1 MARILVTTD
10 ASPLG
15 QQGVAHARA
24 LATALGAELTVLSVQ
39 TDPAPIVTGEFGY
52 IVPLSEEELRTQQ
65 AALRDE
71 LTAAFPDTDVR
82 IERTANRSVWQTIL
96 STARSLN
103 ASMIVMTT
111 HGRTGLGKMLLGS
124 VAQAVVEHSTI
135 PVLLVR
141 GEQPVAHW
149 S

>member
-1 MARILVTTD
+1 MTRILVTTD

-24 LATALGAELTVLSVQ
+24 LAAALGAELTVLSVQ
-39 TDPAPIVTGEFGY
+39 ADPAPIVTGEFGY
-52 IVPLSEEELRTQQ
+52 IVPLSEEELRNQET
-65 AALRDE
+65 ALRDE

-82 IERTANRSVWQTIL
+82 IERTSSRSVWQTIL
-96 STARSLN
+96 STAKSLN

-141 GEQPVAHW
+141 GEQPVAQW
-149 S
+149 K